1 MNAKINNS
9 ISIKQEIRLPDL
21 GLLPAGEAVPRR
33 EVAKV
38 YDRLAETTTALS
50 AIVEILSGNPNQDLD
65 AGKLY
70 FLLNLQEQAFN
81 TVLADMENLI

>member
-1 MNAKINNS
+1 MRKGATT
-9 ISIKQEIRLPDL
+9 
-21 GLLPAGEAVPRR
+21 
-33 EVAKV
+33 
-38 YDRLAETTTALS
+38 TTTALS

-81 TVLADMENLI
+81 TVLAYIENLI

>member
-1 MNAKINNS
+1 MV
-9 ISIKQEIRLPDL
+9 KQRFQTAF
-21 GLLPAGEAVPRR
+21 LLASFM
-33 EVAKV
+33 
-38 YDRLAETTTALS
+38 ETTTALS